1 MKIKLLKMYQE
12 SKIGDIINVDKD
24 VASYL
29 INKKVAKHATLID
42 ITRNVLVE
50 PTILNKIIHK

>member
-1 MKIKLLKMYQE
+1 MYQE